1 MPNVKVQGPNEVQ
14 RPNKKKNE
22 EEWNDGTLDYRIEQN
37 NPWIRLHY
45 LGIILS
51 NFSHFGWHVPRKP
64 RLAGGVKGHNTMK
77 LPLLASGSPLRA
89 REAPPCGR
97 GASHS
102 FDI

>member
-1 MPNVKVQGPNEVQ
+1 MPNVKVQDSNEVQ
-14 RPNKKKNE
+14 SPNKRKNE
-22 EEWNDGTLDYRIEQN
+22 EEWNDGTLEYRIEQN
-37 NPWIRLHY
+37 NPRIPLHY
-45 LGIILS
+45 SGIILS
-51 NFSHFGWHVPRKP
+51 DFSHFGRHVPRKP

-77 LPLLASGSPLRA
+77 LPF